1 MMERARKVHLPGP
14 WTVSQPDNG
23 ASGVHG
29 RCPDMAALLMLSNI
43 DAVAVASRN
52 LVILLICFLIS

>member
-14 WTVSQPDNG
+14 WTVFQPDNG

-43 DAVAVASRN
+43 DAVAVASR
-52 LVILLICFLIS
+52 I